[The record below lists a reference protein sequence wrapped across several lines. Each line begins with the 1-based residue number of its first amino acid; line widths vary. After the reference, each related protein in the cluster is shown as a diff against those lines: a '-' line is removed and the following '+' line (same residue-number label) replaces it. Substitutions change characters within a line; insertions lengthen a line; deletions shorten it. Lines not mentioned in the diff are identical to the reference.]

1 TTRAGVFATSS
12 VVPGSALLS
21 TTSTSSTS
29 PVSKKPSMTPLI
41 EWRSAYV
48 MSTTET
54 VLPFHMRR
62 RSLRLRPA
70 WWRRDDR
77 LRLVGDQAGRLRAL
91 RKGGHRAGRGA
102 RLRGDRRGGDGPDL
116 ALVQRPAG
124 TLRRLRRRD
133 RRAEHCLVG
142 GIGDALLVRQSL
154 RGARRR
160 RPARL
165 LVGLERGAPLRT
177 GRRGGHGRRLPARA
191 AAMDGRERPL
201 RRGAEPLSRLR
212 PGLLPPGSGGRPKGR
227 HGRP

>member
-124 TLRRLRRRD
+124 
-133 RRAEHCLVG
+133 
-142 GIGDALLVRQSL
+142 
-154 RGARRR
+154 
-160 RPARL
+160 
-165 LVGLERGAPLRT
+165 
-177 GRRGGHGRRLPARA
+177 
-191 AAMDGRERPL
+191 PL
-201 RRGAEPLSRLR
+201 RRPGRARGSRPAAPGHGDR
-212 PGLLPPGSGGRPKGR
+212 GPGLLRPCQGCARGSAGWGGR
-227 HGRP
+227 